1 MHALKICVFLFIWFF
16 FIVTN
21 FQIWVYSGGGSVF
34 VYLKLK
40 SLSEVGPKH
49 TTNVAGLQA
58 CNFIR
63 KIFQHWC
70 FPTKFAKFLRTPIF
84 YLRKTASI
92 CFTSKYYNWRPA
104 TLLKKTTIQVF
115 SCEVREI
122 FRSTFFYR
130 IPLVTASAPSVAAS
144 VFLKK

>member
-1 MHALKICVFLFIWFF
+1 MCLFIHMVLF
-16 FIVTN
+16 
-21 FQIWVYSGGGSVF
+21 YSYKFSNMGIQRGGGSVF